1 VKKFHILDCRFH
13 IFLGAISC
21 CPLYL
26 FLAEKAR
33 KRMTLPS
40 VLKKLHKKQRFTVS
54 RKIPKSKGIN
64 FAKKKITFLKIKIFL
79 RFILLLAKNTES
91 LYSTGSN
98 KLDG

>member
-40 VLKKLHKKQRFTVS
+40 RLKKLHKKKRFTVS
-54 RKIPKSKGIN
+54 RKIPKSKGISFEKDINLIRFYQYFRLN
-64 FAKKKITFLKIKIFL
+64 FIYLK
-79 RFILLLAKNTES
+79 R
-91 LYSTGSN
+91 N
-98 KLDG
+98 KV